1 MKEEN
6 ESIIKKRTYEFAL
19 KIIDVYKVLKTNKE
33 YVISKQLLKAGT
45 SIGANARPVK

>member
-1 MKEEN
+1 MKEEK

-19 KIIDVYKVLKTNKE
+19 KIIDLYKMLISANE
-33 YVISKQLLKAGT
+33 YVLSRQLLKAGT